1 MEGAHEEGAT
11 PKEVISGRLSARQ
24 LITRRFH
31 VVLAFALVYV
41 FWGSTYLGIRVAVEH
56 VPPILLAGI
65 RFTIA
70 GGLMLAFCQ
79 LTHRGPTAVTRRQLA
94 QLALIGFILLGVSN
108 VVLAW
113 AELYVPTG
121 LAALIVA
128 VVPIWFLLIEQ
139 FILPTGDRVNAW
151 GLGGIVLGALGVVV
165 LLWPKLGAAHAL
177 GWMEFGAC
185 VSLLGSSFCW
195 AFGSVL
201 SRRWKVPVDP
211 LVASGWQMLS
221 AGVIDSIAALALG
234 QHHRAIWNATA
245 WGAIFYLVVF
255 GSWVGYSAYIWLLRH
270 VPTSK
275 VATYA
280 YVNPV
285 VAVFLGWVF
294 LGESVDRYIVAGAAI
309 IVPAVALVTRSEHPG
324 DDPAPVTEA
333 G

>member
-1 MEGAHEEGAT
+1 VEGAHEKGAASQ
-11 PKEVISGRLSARQ
+11 KVISATLSARP

-31 VVLAFALVYV
+31 VVLAFALVYI
-41 FWGSTYLGIRVAVEH
+41 FWGSTYLGIRIAVER
-56 VPPILLAGI
+56 VPPVLLAGV
-65 RFTIA
+65 RFTIS
-70 GGLMLAFCQ
+70 GSLMLLFCQ
-79 LTHRGPTAVTRRQLA
+79 LTGRHAAVTRRQFA
-94 QLALIGFILLGVSN
+94 QLAFIGFILLGVSN

-113 AELYVPTG
+113 SELYVPTG

-128 VVPIWFLLIEQ
+128 IVPIWFLLIEQ
-139 FILPTGDRVNAW
+139 FILPTGDKVNAW
-151 GLGGIVLGALGVVV
+151 GFGGILLGAAGVVV
-165 LLWPKLGAAHAL
+165 LVWPRIGATHQL
-177 GWMEFGAC
+177 GWMELIAC

-201 SRRWKVPVDP
+201 SRRWKVAVNP
-211 LVASGWQMLS
+211 LVASGWQMVS
-221 AGVIDSIAALALG
+221 AGIIDSVAGLALG
-234 QHHRAIWNATA
+234 DHHRATWSATA
-245 WGAIFYLVVF
+245 WGAIIYLVVF

-285 VAVFLGWVF
+285 VAVFLGWAI

-309 IVPAVALVTRSEHPG
+309 IVPAVALVTRSENPG

-333 G
+333 A

>member
-1 MEGAHEEGAT
+1 
-11 PKEVISGRLSARQ
+11 
-24 LITRRFH
+24 
-31 VVLAFALVYV
+31 
-41 FWGSTYLGIRVAVEH
+41 VAVER
-56 VPPILLAGI
+56 VPPILLAGV
-65 RFTIA
+65 RFTIS
-70 GGLMLAFCQ
+70 GSLLLAFCW
-79 LTHRGPTAVTRRQLA
+79 LTGRGFAVARRHLA
-94 QLALIGFILLGVSN
+94 QLAFLGFILLGVSN

-121 LAALIVA
+121 LAALIVS

-139 FILPTGDRVNAW
+139 FILPTGDKVNAW
-151 GLGGIVLGALGVVV
+151 GVGGIALGAVGVVV
-165 LLWPKLGAAHAL
+165 LLWPRLGTARPL
-177 GWMEFGAC
+177 GWMELAAC
-185 VSLLGSSFCW
+185 VALLGSSFTW

-211 LVASGWQMLS
+211 LVASGWQMLAAGTIDGLVGMAVGDYRRATWNTTS
-221 AGVIDSIAALALG
+221 AG
-234 QHHRAIWNATA
+234 AIL
-245 WGAIFYLVVF
+245 YLVVF

-285 VAVFLGWVF
+285 VAVFLGWLV
-294 LGESVDRYIVAGAAI
+294 LGESVDRYILAGAAI
-309 IVPAVALVTRSEHPG
+309 IVPAVALVTRSENPG